1 LDNVRSAWNVG
12 SMFRSADAIGLK
24 HLYLCGITS
33 TPENPRVAKTA
44 LGTETIMPWS
54 YHADGVELACD
65 LKAQGVNLWAL
76 ENQVEATEI
85 FPGGYDL
92 HERRT
97 ILIVGNEISGVDPG
111 LLEICDQVLRVPMR
125 GVKRSLNAAVAFG
138 IAAFMICMQT
148 R

>member
-1 LDNVRSAWNVG
+1 
-12 SMFRSADAIGLK
+12 
-24 HLYLCGITS
+24 
-33 TPENPRVAKTA
+33 
-44 LGTETIMPWS
+44 MPWS

-65 LKAQGVNLWAL
+65 LKAQGVNLLAL